1 MDSAA
6 LMADRGHW
14 TENEDDMPGTSS
26 GVDFIIE
33 RRLRVVPLR
42 ARFTVDMNQDVV
54 AMGALPAEG
63 TSRETGW
70 AGVWRV
76 IVKGEDGV
84 VYHPLSGNPCAEL

>member
-42 ARFTVDMNQDVV
+42 ARFTVDMGQDVV
-54 AMGALPAEG
+54 AMVALPTEG
-63 TSRETGW
+63 TSRETVW

-76 IVKGEDGV
+76 IASCLCFGGCV
-84 VYHPLSGNPCAEL
+84 